1 VAKEKNS
8 SDTPT
13 PKKTA
18 TKKVSAKK
26 APAKKLV
33 VEQVVE
39 KVAAAAA
46 TGESQLSAVN
56 GEKAQPSPA
65 ELQEAIRR
73 RAYELYRQ
81 RGGQHGA
88 DKADW
93 HRAEVEVRAKFK
105 V

>member
-8 SDTPT
+8 SDTPA

-18 TKKVSAKK
+18 AKKSPAKK
-26 APAKKLV
+26 AAAKKPV
-33 VEQVVE
+33 VEQVIE

-46 TGESQLSAVN
+46 AAESQLPAVS
-56 GEKAQPSPA
+56 GEKVKPSPA
-65 ELQEAIRR
+65 ELHEAIRR

-81 RGGQHGA
+81 RGGQHGS

-93 HRAEVEVRAKFK
+93 HRAEVEVRSKFK
-105 V
+105 A